1 MRKIDL
7 TKDPILPSLAGLALP
22 IMATSL
28 IQMAYNLIDMLWIG
42 RIGSAAVA
50 AIGAAGMY
58 MWLSN
63 GLATLAKMG
72 GQVKVAHAL
81 GAKREE
87 EAAEYAQSALQL
99 SLIFGIGFGLIS
111 VVAATPM
118 ISFFKL
124 NSAAVIADAEI
135 YLQITCGGV
144 VFSFLNQVFTGIL
157 TAMGNSRVTF
167 VATTIGLVFNIV
179 LDPALIFGLGP
190 LPAMGVVGAA
200 LATVFSQVIVT
211 AIFVV
216 IAYKDHVVLRKI
228 HLLKSFH
235 KESMAQIIRIGFPIG
250 VQSMFFTAISMI
262 IARMVA
268 GFGDAAV
275 AVQKVGSQIESISWM
290 TAEGFG
296 AAVSAFMAQN
306 LGAGSKERIIKG
318 YRVAIGLEIVWGI
331 LCTVLLIVF
340 PDYIFK
346 IFITEKEILPM
357 GVDYLKILGVAQ
369 FFMCIELTT
378 AGAFT
383 GLGKTIPPSITSI
396 VLSAVRIPI
405 ASVLVAGGM
414 GLNGIWWSIT
424 ISCILKGIVMFVWF
438 LYYLK
443 HDFKRYF
450 PSDVQKTLVD
460 KSVREFYNYT

>member
-7 TKDPILPSLAGLALP
+7 TKGPILPSLAGLALP

-81 GAKREE
+81 GGKREE

-144 VFSFLNQVFTGIL
+144 VFSFLNQVFTGVL

-211 AIFVV
+211 VIFVV
-216 IAYKDHVVLRKI
+216 VAYKDHVVFRKI
-228 HLLKSFH
+228 HLLTSFH
-235 KESMAQIIRIGFPIG
+235 KGSMAQIIRIGFPIG

-405 ASVLVAGGM
+405 ASVLVAAGM

-443 HDFKRYF
+443 HDFKSYF
-450 PSDVQKTLVD
+450 PSDVQKL
-460 KSVREFYNYT
+460 

>member
-63 GLATLAKMG
+63 GLATLAKVG

-111 VVAATPM
+111 VVAETPM

-144 VFSFLNQVFTGIL
+144 VFSFLNQVFTGVL

-450 PSDVQKTLVD
+450 PSDVQKL
-460 KSVREFYNYT
+460 

>member
-7 TKDPILPSLAGLALP
+7 TKGPILPSLAGLALP

-81 GAKREE
+81 GAKQEK

-99 SLIFGIGFGLIS
+99 SLLFGIGFGVIS

-124 NSAAVIADAEI
+124 NSDLVIVDAEI

-144 VFSFLNQVFTGIL
+144 VFSFLNQVFTGVL

-167 VATTIGLVFNIV
+167 VATTIGLVFNII
-179 LDPALIFGLGP
+179 LDPVLIFGAGP
-190 LPAMGVVGAA
+190 LQAMGVVGAA

-211 AIFVV
+211 IIFVV
-216 IAYKDHVVLRKI
+216 VAYKDHLVFRKI
-228 HLLKSFH
+228 HLLTRFH
-235 KESMAQIIRIGFPIG
+235 KESMLQIVRIGFPIG
-250 VQSMFFTAISMI
+250 IQSMFFTAISMI

-318 YRVAIGLEIVWGI
+318 YKVAIALEIVWGI
-331 LCTVLLIVF
+331 FCTVLLIVF

-405 ASVLVAGGM
+405 ASVLVSSGM

-424 ISCILKGIVMFVWF
+424 ISCILKGIVMFAWF

-450 PSDVQKTLVD
+450 LNRVEKL
-460 KSVREFYNYT
+460 

>member
-63 GLATLAKMG
+63 GLATLAKVG

-144 VFSFLNQVFTGIL
+144 VFSFLNQVFTGVL

-228 HLLKSFH
+228 HLLKSFY

-250 VQSMFFTAISMI
+250 VQSMFFTVISMI

-405 ASVLVAGGM
+405 ASVLVAVGM

-450 PSDVQKTLVD
+450 PSDVQKL
-460 KSVREFYNYT
+460 

>member
-144 VFSFLNQVFTGIL
+144 VFSFLNQVFTGVL

-250 VQSMFFTAISMI
+250 VQSMFFTVISMI

-405 ASVLVAGGM
+405 ASVLVAVGM

-450 PSDVQKTLVD
+450 PSDVQKL
-460 KSVREFYNYT
+460 

>member
-28 IQMAYNLIDMLWIG
+28 IQMAYNLLDMLWIG

-144 VFSFLNQVFTGIL
+144 VFSFLNQVFTGVL

-414 GLNGIWWSIT
+414 GLNGMWWSIT

-438 LYYLK
+438 LHYLK

-450 PSDVQKTLVD
+450 PSDVQKL
-460 KSVREFYNYT
+460 

>member
-144 VFSFLNQVFTGIL
+144 VFSFLNQVFTGVL

-228 HLLKSFH
+228 HLLKSFY

-250 VQSMFFTAISMI
+250 VQSMFFTVISMI

-405 ASVLVAGGM
+405 ASVLVAVGM

-450 PSDVQKTLVD
+450 PSDVQKL
-460 KSVREFYNYT
+460 

>member
-7 TKDPILPSLAGLALP
+7 TKAPILPSLAGLALP

-450 PSDVQKTLVD
+450 PSDVQKL
-460 KSVREFYNYT
+460 

>member
-211 AIFVV
+211 AIFIV

-235 KESMAQIIRIGFPIG
+235 KESMAQTIRIGFPIG

-438 LYYLK
+438 LHYLK

-450 PSDVQKTLVD
+450 PSDVQKL
-460 KSVREFYNYT
+460 

>member
-144 VFSFLNQVFTGIL
+144 VFSFLNQLFTGIL

-405 ASVLVAGGM
+405 ASVLVAAGM

-450 PSDVQKTLVD
+450 PSDVQKL
-460 KSVREFYNYT
+460 

>member
-7 TKDPILPSLAGLALP
+7 TKGPILPSLAGLALP

-81 GAKREE
+81 GAKQEK

-99 SLIFGIGFGLIS
+99 SLLFGIGFGVIS

-124 NSAAVIADAEI
+124 NSDSVIADAEI

-144 VFSFLNQVFTGIL
+144 VFSFLNQVFTGVL

-167 VATTIGLVFNIV
+167 VATTIGLVFNII
-179 LDPALIFGLGP
+179 LDPVLIFGAGP
-190 LPAMGVVGAA
+190 LQAMGVVGAA

-211 AIFVV
+211 IIFVV
-216 IAYKDHVVLRKI
+216 VAYKDHLVFRKI
-228 HLLKSFH
+228 HLLTRFH
-235 KESMAQIIRIGFPIG
+235 KESMLQIVRIGFPIG
-250 VQSMFFTAISMI
+250 IQSMFFTAISMI

-318 YRVAIGLEIVWGI
+318 YKVAIALEIVWGI
-331 LCTVLLIVF
+331 FCTVLLIVF

-405 ASVLVAGGM
+405 ASVLVSGGM

-424 ISCILKGIVMFVWF
+424 ISCILKGIVMFAWF

-450 PSDVQKTLVD
+450 SNSMQKL
-460 KSVREFYNYT
+460 

>member
-63 GLATLAKMG
+63 GLATLAKVG

-144 VFSFLNQVFTGIL
+144 VFSFLNQVFTGVL

-211 AIFVV
+211 VIFVV
-216 IAYKDHVVLRKI
+216 VAYKDHVVFRKI

-450 PSDVQKTLVD
+450 PSDVQKL
-460 KSVREFYNYT
+460 

>member
-28 IQMAYNLIDMLWIG
+28 IQMAYNLIDMIWIG

-450 PSDVQKTLVD
+450 PSDVQKL
-460 KSVREFYNYT
+460 

>member
-7 TKDPILPSLAGLALP
+7 TKGPILPSLAGLALP

-72 GQVKVAHAL
+72 GQVKVAHAI
-81 GAKREE
+81 GAKQTE

-99 SLIFGIGFGLIS
+99 SLIFGIGFGLLS

-124 NSAAVIADAEI
+124 NSAWVIADAEI

-144 VFSFLNQVFTGIL
+144 VFSFLNQVFTGVL

-167 VATTIGLVFNIV
+167 VSTTIGLVFNIV
-179 LDPALIFGLGP
+179 LDPVFIFGAGP

-211 AIFVV
+211 LIFVV
-216 IAYKDHVVLRKI
+216 VAYKDHVVFRKI
-228 HLLKSFH
+228 HLLTSFH
-235 KESMAQIIRIGFPIG
+235 KESMMQIVRIGFPIG
-250 VQSMFFTAISMI
+250 IQSMFFTAISMI

-318 YRVAIGLEIVWGI
+318 YKVAIGLEIVWGI
-331 LCTVLLIVF
+331 FCTLLLIVF
-340 PDYIFK
+340 PDHIFK
-346 IFITEKEILPM
+346 IFITEKAILPM

-405 ASVLVAGGM
+405 ASVLVSGGM

-424 ISCILKGIVMFVWF
+424 ISCILKGIVMFAWF

-450 PSDVQKTLVD
+450 SNSMQKL
-460 KSVREFYNYT
+460 

>member
-63 GLATLAKMG
+63 GLATLAKVG

-438 LYYLK
+438 LHYLK

-450 PSDVQKTLVD
+450 PSDVQKL
-460 KSVREFYNYT
+460 

>member
-211 AIFVV
+211 VIFVV
-216 IAYKDHVVLRKI
+216 VAYKDHVVFRKI
-228 HLLKSFH
+228 HLLTSFH
-235 KESMAQIIRIGFPIG
+235 KGSMAQIIRIGFPIG

-405 ASVLVAGGM
+405 ASVLVAAGM

-443 HDFKRYF
+443 HDFKSYF
-450 PSDVQKTLVD
+450 PSDVQKL
-460 KSVREFYNYT
+460 

>member
-144 VFSFLNQVFTGIL
+144 VFSFLNQVFTGVL

-250 VQSMFFTAISMI
+250 VQSMFFTVISMI

-450 PSDVQKTLVD
+450 PSDVQKL
-460 KSVREFYNYT
+460 

>member
-144 VFSFLNQVFTGIL
+144 MFSFLNQVFTGVL

-216 IAYKDHVVLRKI
+216 IAYKDRVVFRKI

-346 IFITEKEILPM
+346 IFINEKEILPM

-450 PSDVQKTLVD
+450 PSDVQKL
-460 KSVREFYNYT
+460 

>member
-235 KESMAQIIRIGFPIG
+235 KESMVQIIRIGFPIG

-450 PSDVQKTLVD
+450 PSDVQKL
-460 KSVREFYNYT
+460 

>member
-228 HLLKSFH
+228 HLLKSFY

-250 VQSMFFTAISMI
+250 VQSMFFTVISMI

-450 PSDVQKTLVD
+450 PSDVQKL
-460 KSVREFYNYT
+460 

>member
-63 GLATLAKMG
+63 GLATLAKVG

-144 VFSFLNQVFTGIL
+144 VFSFLNQVFTGVL

-450 PSDVQKTLVD
+450 PSDVQKL
-460 KSVREFYNYT
+460 

>member
-81 GAKREE
+81 GGKREE

-179 LDPALIFGLGP
+179 LDPMLIFGLGP

-405 ASVLVAGGM
+405 ASVLVAAGM

-443 HDFKRYF
+443 HDFKSYF
-450 PSDVQKTLVD
+450 PSDVQKL
-460 KSVREFYNYT
+460 

>member
-63 GLATLAKMG
+63 GLATLAKVG

-250 VQSMFFTAISMI
+250 VQSMFFTVISMI

-443 HDFKRYF
+443 HDFKSYF
-450 PSDVQKTLVD
+450 PSDVQKL
-460 KSVREFYNYT
+460 

>member
-190 LPAMGVVGAA
+190 LPAMGEVGAA

-405 ASVLVAGGM
+405 ASVLVALGM

-450 PSDVQKTLVD
+450 PSDVQKL
-460 KSVREFYNYT
+460 

>member
-414 GLNGIWWSIT
+414 
-424 ISCILKGIVMFVWF
+424 
-438 LYYLK
+438 
-443 HDFKRYF
+443 
-450 PSDVQKTLVD
+450 
-460 KSVREFYNYT
+460 

>member
-81 GAKREE
+81 GGKREE

-438 LYYLK
+438 LHYLK

-450 PSDVQKTLVD
+450 PSDVQKL
-460 KSVREFYNYT
+460 

>member
-7 TKDPILPSLAGLALP
+7 TKGPILPSLAGLALP

-81 GAKREE
+81 GGKREE

-144 VFSFLNQVFTGIL
+144 VFSFLNQVFTGVL

-179 LDPALIFGLGP
+179 LDPMLIFGLGP

-211 AIFVV
+211 VIFVV
-216 IAYKDHVVLRKI
+216 VAYKDHVVFRKI
-228 HLLKSFH
+228 HLLTSFH
-235 KESMAQIIRIGFPIG
+235 KGSMAQIIRIGFPIG

-396 VLSAVRIPI
+396 VLSALRIPI
-405 ASVLVAGGM
+405 ASVLVAAGM

-443 HDFKRYF
+443 HDFKSYF
-450 PSDVQKTLVD
+450 PSDVQKL
-460 KSVREFYNYT
+460 

>member
-42 RIGSAAVA
+42 RIGSVAVA

-124 NSAAVIADAEI
+124 NSAAVIVDAEI

-144 VFSFLNQVFTGIL
+144 VFSFLNQVFTGVL

-190 LPAMGVVGAA
+190 LPVMGVVGAA

-216 IAYKDHVVLRKI
+216 IAYKDRVVFRKI

-405 ASVLVAGGM
+405 ASMLVAGGM

-450 PSDVQKTLVD
+450 SSGMQKL
-460 KSVREFYNYT
+460 

>member
-405 ASVLVAGGM
+405 ASVLVAVGM

-450 PSDVQKTLVD
+450 PSDVQKL
-460 KSVREFYNYT
+460 

>member
-405 ASVLVAGGM
+405 ASVLVAVGM

-438 LYYLK
+438 LHYLK

-450 PSDVQKTLVD
+450 PSDVQKL
-460 KSVREFYNYT
+460 

>member
-405 ASVLVAGGM
+405 ASVLVALGM

-450 PSDVQKTLVD
+450 PSDVQKL
-460 KSVREFYNYT
+460 

>member
-450 PSDVQKTLVD
+450 PSDVQKL
-460 KSVREFYNYT
+460 

>member
-7 TKDPILPSLAGLALP
+7 TKGPILPSLAGLALP

-81 GAKREE
+81 GGKREE

-144 VFSFLNQVFTGIL
+144 VFSFLNQVFTGVL

-167 VATTIGLVFNIV
+167 VATTIGLVFNIM
-179 LDPALIFGLGP
+179 LDPMLIFGLGP

-211 AIFVV
+211 VIFVV
-216 IAYKDHVVLRKI
+216 VAYKDHVVFRKI
-228 HLLKSFH
+228 HLLTSFH
-235 KESMAQIIRIGFPIG
+235 KGSMAQIIRIGFPIG

-405 ASVLVAGGM
+405 ASVLVAAGM

-450 PSDVQKTLVD
+450 PSDVQKL
-460 KSVREFYNYT
+460 

>member
-144 VFSFLNQVFTGIL
+144 VFSFLNQVFTGVL

-179 LDPALIFGLGP
+179 LDPAFIFGLGP

-216 IAYKDHVVLRKI
+216 IAYKDHVVFRKI

-424 ISCILKGIVMFVWF
+424 ISCILKGIVMFIWF

-450 PSDVQKTLVD
+450 PSDVQKL
-460 KSVREFYNYT
+460 

>member
-1 MRKIDL
+1 MRKTDL
-7 TKDPILPSLAGLALP
+7 TKGPILPSLAGLALP

-81 GAKREE
+81 GAKKEE

-124 NSAAVIADAEI
+124 NSASVIADAEI

-144 VFSFLNQVFTGIL
+144 VFSFLNQVFTGVL

-179 LDPALIFGLGP
+179 LDPVLIFGLGV

-211 AIFVV
+211 VIFVGV
-216 IAYKDHVVLRKI
+216 AYKDHVVFRKI
-228 HLLKSFH
+228 HLLTHFH
-235 KESMAQIIRIGFPIG
+235 KESMAQIVRIGFPIG
-250 VQSMFFTAISMI
+250 IQSMFFTAISMI

-318 YRVAIGLEIVWGI
+318 YKVAIGLEIVWGI

-405 ASVLVAGGM
+405 ASLLVAGGM

-450 PSDVQKTLVD
+450 PSGVQKL
-460 KSVREFYNYT
+460 

>member
-438 LYYLK
+438 LHYLK

-450 PSDVQKTLVD
+450 PSDVQKL
-460 KSVREFYNYT
+460 

>member
-7 TKDPILPSLAGLALP
+7 TKGQILPSLAGLALP

-63 GLATLAKMG
+63 GLATLAKIG

-81 GAKREE
+81 GGKREE

-144 VFSFLNQVFTGIL
+144 VFSFLNQVFTGVL

-179 LDPALIFGLGP
+179 LDPMLIFGLGP

-211 AIFVV
+211 VIFVV
-216 IAYKDHVVLRKI
+216 VAYKDHVVFRKI
-228 HLLKSFH
+228 HLLTSFH
-235 KESMAQIIRIGFPIG
+235 KGSMAQIIRIGFPIG

-306 LGAGSKERIIKG
+306 LGAGSKDRIIKG

-405 ASVLVAGGM
+405 ASALVAAGM

-450 PSDVQKTLVD
+450 PSDVQKL
-460 KSVREFYNYT
+460 

>member
-63 GLATLAKMG
+63 GLATLAKVG

-144 VFSFLNQVFTGIL
+144 VFSFLNQVFTGVL

-405 ASVLVAGGM
+405 ASVLVAAGM

-450 PSDVQKTLVD
+450 PSDVQKL
-460 KSVREFYNYT
+460 

>member
-63 GLATLAKMG
+63 GLATLAKVG

-111 VVAATPM
+111 VVAETPM

-144 VFSFLNQVFTGIL
+144 VFSFLNQVFTGVL

-179 LDPALIFGLGP
+179 LDPALIFGL
-190 LPAMGVVGAA
+190 
-200 LATVFSQVIVT
+200 LAIAGNGSSWCCACNCFFSSN
-211 AIFVV
+211 
-216 IAYKDHVVLRKI
+216 RNC
-228 HLLKSFH
+228 
-235 KESMAQIIRIGFPIG
+235 
-250 VQSMFFTAISMI
+250 
-262 IARMVA
+262 
-268 GFGDAAV
+268 
-275 AVQKVGSQIESISWM
+275 
-290 TAEGFG
+290 
-296 AAVSAFMAQN
+296 N
-306 LGAGSKERIIKG
+306 LCS
-318 YRVAIGLEIVWGI
+318 YCL
-331 LCTVLLIVF
+331 
-340 PDYIFK
+340 
-346 IFITEKEILPM
+346 
-357 GVDYLKILGVAQ
+357 
-369 FFMCIELTT
+369 
-378 AGAFT
+378 
-383 GLGKTIPPSITSI
+383 
-396 VLSAVRIPI
+396 
-405 ASVLVAGGM
+405 
-414 GLNGIWWSIT
+414 
-424 ISCILKGIVMFVWF
+424 
-438 LYYLK
+438 
-443 HDFKRYF
+443 
-450 PSDVQKTLVD
+450 
-460 KSVREFYNYT
+460 

>member
-63 GLATLAKMG
+63 GLATLAKVG

-144 VFSFLNQVFTGIL
+144 VFSFLNQVFTGVL

-405 ASVLVAGGM
+405 ASVLVALGM

-438 LYYLK
+438 LHYLK

-450 PSDVQKTLVD
+450 PSDVQKL
-460 KSVREFYNYT
+460 